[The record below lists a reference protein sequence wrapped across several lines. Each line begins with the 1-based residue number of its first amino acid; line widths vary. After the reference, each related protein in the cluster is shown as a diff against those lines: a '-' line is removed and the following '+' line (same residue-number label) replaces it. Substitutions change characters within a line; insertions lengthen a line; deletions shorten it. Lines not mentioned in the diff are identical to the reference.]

1 MKVELEKQRQAYIQ
15 ALYELVDLKGDC
27 PKDKLISFY
36 TEYCKFCYEN
46 NLSTYDRVLENKGE
60 SIFIIDEKPIDYVID
75 KEQKE
80 KALLHLKSVL
90 QHRKEGQSDG
100 ISMEEADLILQST
113 VQSARLTLAREEAS
127 RVDFFEASLD
137 GCCGY
142 SQALTA
148 FPLLDLG
155 VDITINNV
163 NSLPDCVT
171 RHSYITC
178 TLPINEEEQT
188 IEKDFLIDAT
198 YRQFFILLRCNEGRF
213 YEGDERFKDK
223 CGPDCGYYLAT
234 EEGISFAKSLLSRG
248 YMELTEY
255 NAKMYGTAFSAM
267 SINRSTTK
275 EQVQTILGHSGR
287 EYIDAMHHEM
297 IQEGLD
303 YSPEEIL
310 ENKGNISLFSEIG
323 TIQDLLESEKRETM

>member
-1 MKVELEKQRQAYIQ
+1 MKEELEKQRQAYIQ
-15 ALYELVDLKGDC
+15 ALCELVDLKEDC
-27 PKDKLISFY
+27 PKEELASFY
-36 TEYCKFCYEN
+36 TEYCKFCYEH
-46 NLSTYDRVLENKGE
+46 NLSTYDRVLDNKGD

-90 QHRKEGQSDG
+90 QNRKEGQNDG
-100 ISMEEADLILQST
+100 ISREEAELILQST

-127 RVDFFEASLD
+127 KVDFFEASLG

-163 NSLPDCVT
+163 DSLPDCNA

-178 TLPINEEEQT
+178 TLPIKEGEQT

-198 YRQFFILLRCNEGRF
+198 YRQFFVLLRCNEGRF
-213 YEGDERFKDK
+213 YEGDSRFRDQ
-223 CGPDCGYYLAT
+223 CGPDCGYYLST
-234 EEGISFAKSLLSRG
+234 EEGISFAKELLSKG
-248 YMELTEY
+248 YMELTDY

-267 SINRSTTK
+267 SINRSTT
-275 EQVQTILGHSGR
+275 EDEMQRILGHTGS
-287 EYIDAMHHEM
+287 EYIEAMHHEM
-297 IQEGLD
+297 VQDGLD

-310 ENKGNISLFSEIG
+310 ANKGNISLFSEIG
-323 TIQDLLESEKRETM
+323 TVHDLLESEKRETM